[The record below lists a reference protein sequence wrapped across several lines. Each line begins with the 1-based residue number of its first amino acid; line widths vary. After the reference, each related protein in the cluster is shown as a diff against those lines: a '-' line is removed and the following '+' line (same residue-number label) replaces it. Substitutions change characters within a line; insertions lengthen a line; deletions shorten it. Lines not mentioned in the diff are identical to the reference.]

1 MLLLKLIKKAWVEL
15 QVESMR
21 KKDRK
26 KDRKIAIKKSANF
39 KRERSLRITIRRQWF
54 WVVNS
59 HRKWVVTLA
68 VFPTKVNN

>member
-39 KRERSLRITIRRQWF
+39 KRERSLRITIRR
-54 WVVNS
+54 
-59 HRKWVVTLA
+59 
-68 VFPTKVNN
+68 